1 MAFRASGRRMSRCG
15 ITKSFA
21 FSMEVA
27 LLMPTNMLRYDQM
40 IEEALR
46 GVVRRA
52 LRTVAESGLP
62 GSHHFYIT
70 FRTTAP
76 GVEIAPHLHERYPD
90 EMTIVL
96 QYQFWGLEVVADR
109 FEVTLSF
116 NDQPERL
123 VVPYSAITAFAD
135 PAAKFG
141 LQFQQDTAAVA
152 EDTADAPT
160 TRGDAAPTSPAAP
173 DAKPGEAKDDGEK
186 VVTLDSFRRK

>member
-1 MAFRASGRRMSRCG
+1 MA
-15 ITKSFA
+15 
-21 FSMEVA
+21 
-27 LLMPTNMLRYDQM
+27 LMPVNLLRYDQM

-62 GSHHFYIT
+62 GNHHFYIT
-70 FRTTAP
+70 FKTTAP
-76 GVEIAPHLHERYPD
+76 GVELAPRLKEKYPD

-96 QYQFWGLEVVADR
+96 QYQFWGLTVDTEQ

-116 NDQPERL
+116 NEVPEKL
-123 VVPYSAITAFAD
+123 VVPFAAITAFAD

-141 LQFQQDTAAVA
+141 LQFQQETGAAPEEASDTA
-152 EDTADAPT
+152 TGTDAPAPPRAAPRPT
-160 TRGDAAPTSPAAP
+160 EAPTS
-173 DAKPGEAKDDGEK
+173 GEANRPAGEAK